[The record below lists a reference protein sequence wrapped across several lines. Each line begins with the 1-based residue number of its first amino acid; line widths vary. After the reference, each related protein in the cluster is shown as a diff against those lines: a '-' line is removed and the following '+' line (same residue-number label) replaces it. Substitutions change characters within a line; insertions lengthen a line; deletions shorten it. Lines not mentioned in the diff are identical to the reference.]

1 MYYFCT
7 IKLQRKLY
15 RLYKQSKIK
24 HEQKRQ
30 YAIQLEGEP
39 ESAPEPAPGR
49 LHQDTGRRVRGNGN
63 DGQQCLAVQDTS
75 VRHHRGCNPLGGEEH
90 GDRYEVG

>member
-1 MYYFCT
+1 MIYICT

-39 ESAPEPAPGR
+39 EGTPKFTPDR
-49 LHQDTGRRVRGNGN
+49 LHQDTGRGVRGNGN
-63 DGQQCLAVQDTS
+63 DGQQCLAVQDAP
-75 VRHHRGCNPLGGEEH
+75 VRHHRGCNPAGGEEQ
-90 GDRYEVG
+90 GDCDEVG